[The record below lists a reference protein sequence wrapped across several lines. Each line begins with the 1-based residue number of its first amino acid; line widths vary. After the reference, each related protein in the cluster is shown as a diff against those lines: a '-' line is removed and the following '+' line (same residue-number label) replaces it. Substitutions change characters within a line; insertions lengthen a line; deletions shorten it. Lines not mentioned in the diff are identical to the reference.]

1 MLRKFGSQI
10 NFILIT
16 LIFLIHP
23 AIADDELEGYVNSQ
37 HEKIFKFLKDNA
49 EMLSKNNRIDL
60 IEKEFSGLISVSEI
74 SKRVMGKK
82 YFTIASQE
90 QRNRFND
97 KFKETFFNTYSS
109 ALSNLEDQ
117 KIEVIGHAHPKD
129 RPNAAIVRV
138 RITAGDDA
146 YDLTYQMIKKN
157 DNWGVINI
165 IFSGVNI
172 VSIFKT
178 QFSSLA
184 KENNLEVSS
193 SALSTALDGENE
205 ILLQNAKEAFG
216 RDLDKVIDSWE
227 ISDIRQNS

>member
-1 MLRKFGSQI
+1 MIKKFATKF
-10 NFILIT
+10 NFILIA

-23 AIADDELEGYVNSQ
+23 AFADDELEDYVNSQ
-37 HEKIFKFLKDNA
+37 HEKIFVFLKENA

-60 IEKEFSGLISVSEI
+60 IEKEFSGLISISEI

-82 YFTIASQE
+82 YFTIASDE
-90 QRNRFND
+90 QRERFNN

-129 RPNAAIVRV
+129 KPNAAIVRV
-138 RITAGDDA
+138 KITSGDDA
-146 YDLTYQMIKKN
+146 YELTYQMIKKN
-157 DNWGVINI
+157 NKWGVINI

-184 KENNLEVSS
+184 SEHKE
-193 SALSTALDGENE
+193 
-205 ILLQNAKEAFG
+205 
-216 RDLDKVIDSWE
+216 DLDKVIDGWK

>member
-1 MLRKFGSQI
+1 MIRKYAFEV
-10 NFILIT
+10 NFILIALML
-16 LIFLIHP
+16 LIP
-23 AIADDELEGYVNSQ
+23 PVSADDELNTYVNNQ
-37 HEKIFKFLKDNA
+37 HEKIFTFLKENR
-49 EMLSKNNRIDL
+49 EMLNENNRIDL

-82 YFTIASQE
+82 YFMTATQE
-90 QRNRFND
+90 QRKRFNN

-129 RPNAAIVRV
+129 NPNAAIVRV
-138 RITAGDDA
+138 RITSSEDS
-146 YDLTYQMIKKN
+146 YDLNYQMIKKN
-157 DNWGVINI
+157 DRWGVINI

-184 KENNLEVSS
+184 IEHQ
-193 SALSTALDGENE
+193 D
-205 ILLQNAKEAFG
+205 
-216 RDLDKVIDSWE
+216 DLDKVIDSWE

>member
-1 MLRKFGSQI
+1 MIRKFAFEI
-10 NFILIT
+10 NFILIA
-16 LIFLIHP
+16 LMLLIHP
-23 AIADDELEGYVNSQ
+23 VSADDELNTYVNNQ
-37 HEKIFKFLKDNA
+37 HEKIFTFLKENR
-49 EMLSKNNRIDL
+49 EMLNENNRIDL

-82 YFTIASQE
+82 YFMTATQE
-90 QRNRFND
+90 QRKRFNN

-129 RPNAAIVRV
+129 TPNAAIVRV
-138 RITAGDDA
+138 RITSGDDS
-146 YDLTYQMIKKN
+146 YDLNYQMIKKN
-157 DNWGVINI
+157 DRWGVINI

-184 KENNLEVSS
+184 IEHQ
-193 SALSTALDGENE
+193 D
-205 ILLQNAKEAFG
+205 
-216 RDLDKVIDSWE
+216 DLDKVIDSWE

>member
-1 MLRKFGSQI
+1 MIRKFAFEI
-10 NFILIT
+10 NFILIA
-16 LIFLIHP
+16 LMLLIHP
-23 AIADDELEGYVNSQ
+23 VSADDELDSYVNNQ
-37 HEKIFKFLKDNA
+37 HEKIFTFLKENS
-49 EMLSKNNRIDL
+49 EMLNENNRIDL

-82 YFTIASQE
+82 YFMTATQE
-90 QRNRFND
+90 QRKRFNN

-129 RPNAAIVRV
+129 KPNAAIVRV
-138 RITAGDDA
+138 RITSGDDS
-146 YDLTYQMIKKN
+146 YDLNYQMIKKN
-157 DNWGVINI
+157 DRWGVINI

-184 KENNLEVSS
+184 IEHQ
-193 SALSTALDGENE
+193 D
-205 ILLQNAKEAFG
+205 
-216 RDLDKVIDSWE
+216 DLDKVIDSWE

>member
-1 MLRKFGSQI
+1 MEHIVNLHSMIKKFATKI
-10 NFILIT
+10 NFILIA

-23 AIADDELEGYVNSQ
+23 ALADDELEDYVNSQ
-37 HEKIFKFLKDNA
+37 HEKIFVFLKENA

-60 IEKEFSGLISVSEI
+60 IEKEFSGLISISEI

-82 YFTIASQE
+82 YFTIASDE
-90 QRNRFND
+90 QRERFNN

-129 RPNAAIVRV
+129 KPNAAIVRV
-138 RITAGDDA
+138 KITSGDDA
-146 YDLTYQMIKKN
+146 YELTYQMIKKN
-157 DNWGVINI
+157 NKWGVINI

-184 KENNLEVSS
+184 SEHKE
-193 SALSTALDGENE
+193 
-205 ILLQNAKEAFG
+205 
-216 RDLDKVIDSWE
+216 DLDKVIDGWK

>member
-1 MLRKFGSQI
+1 MLGKFASQI
-10 NFILIT
+10 NFILIA
-16 LIFLIHP
+16 LLLLIHP
-23 AIADDELEGYVNSQ
+23 VYADDELNSYVNNQ
-37 HEKIFKFLKDNA
+37 HEKIFTFLKENS
-49 EMLSKNNRIDL
+49 EKLNENNRIDL

-82 YFTIASQE
+82 YFMTATEE
-90 QRNRFND
+90 QRKRFNN

-129 RPNAAIVRV
+129 KPNAAIVRV
-138 RITAGDDA
+138 RITSGDDS
-146 YDLTYQMIKKN
+146 YDLNYQMIKMN
-157 DNWGVINI
+157 DRWGVINI

-184 KENNLEVSS
+184 IEHQ
-193 SALSTALDGENE
+193 D
-205 ILLQNAKEAFG
+205 
-216 RDLDKVIDSWE
+216 DLDKVIDNWE

>member
-1 MLRKFGSQI
+1 MIRKFASQI
-10 NFILIT
+10 NFILIA
-16 LIFLIHP
+16 LMLLIHP
-23 AIADDELEGYVNSQ
+23 VSADDELNSYVNNQ
-37 HEKIFKFLKDNA
+37 HEKIFTFLKENS
-49 EMLSKNNRIDL
+49 EKLNENNRIDL

-82 YFTIASQE
+82 YFMTATEE
-90 QRNRFND
+90 QRKRFNN

-129 RPNAAIVRV
+129 KPNAAIVRV
-138 RITAGDDA
+138 RITSGDDS
-146 YDLTYQMIKKN
+146 YDLNYQMIKMN
-157 DNWGVINI
+157 DRWGVINI

-184 KENNLEVSS
+184 IEHQ
-193 SALSTALDGENE
+193 D
-205 ILLQNAKEAFG
+205 
-216 RDLDKVIDSWE
+216 DLDKVIDNWE

>member
-1 MLRKFGSQI
+1 MIRKFAFEI
-10 NFILIT
+10 NFILIA
-16 LIFLIHP
+16 LMLLIHP
-23 AIADDELEGYVNSQ
+23 VSADDELNSYVNNQ
-37 HEKIFKFLKDNA
+37 HEKIFAFLKENA
-49 EMLSKNNRIDL
+49 EKLNENNRIDL
-60 IEKEFSGLISVSEI
+60 IEKEFSGLISISEI

-82 YFTIASQE
+82 YFMTATEE
-90 QRNRFND
+90 QRKRFNN

-129 RPNAAIVRV
+129 KPNAAIVRV
-138 RITAGDDA
+138 RITSGDDS
-146 YDLTYQMIKKN
+146 YDLNYQMIKMN
-157 DNWGVINI
+157 DRWGVINI

-184 KENNLEVSS
+184 IEHQ
-193 SALSTALDGENE
+193 D
-205 ILLQNAKEAFG
+205 
-216 RDLDKVIDSWE
+216 DLDKVIDNWE

>member
-1 MLRKFGSQI
+1 MIRKFAFEI
-10 NFILIT
+10 NFILIA
-16 LIFLIHP
+16 LMLLIHP
-23 AIADDELEGYVNSQ
+23 VSADDELNGYVNNQ
-37 HEKIFKFLKDNA
+37 HEKIFAFLKENA
-49 EMLSKNNRIDL
+49 EMLNENNRIDL
-60 IEKEFSGLISVSEI
+60 IEKEFSGLISISEI

-82 YFTIASQE
+82 YFMTATEE
-90 QRNRFND
+90 QRKRFNN

-129 RPNAAIVRV
+129 KPNAAIVRV
-138 RITAGDDA
+138 RITSGDDS
-146 YDLTYQMIKKN
+146 YDLNYQMIKMN
-157 DNWGVINI
+157 DRWGVINI

-184 KENNLEVSS
+184 IEHQ
-193 SALSTALDGENE
+193 D
-205 ILLQNAKEAFG
+205 
-216 RDLDKVIDSWE
+216 DLDKVIDSWE

>member
-1 MLRKFGSQI
+1 MIRKFAFEI
-10 NFILIT
+10 NFILIASI
-16 LIFLIHP
+16 LLIHP
-23 AIADDELEGYVNSQ
+23 VSADDELNSYVNNQ
-37 HEKIFKFLKDNA
+37 HEKIFTFLKENA
-49 EMLSKNNRIDL
+49 EMLNENNRIDL
-60 IEKEFSGLISVSEI
+60 IEKEFSGLISISEI

-82 YFTIASQE
+82 YFMIATEE
-90 QRNRFND
+90 QRKRFNN

-129 RPNAAIVRV
+129 KPNAAIVRV
-138 RITAGDDA
+138 RITSGEDS
-146 YDLTYQMIKKN
+146 YDLNYQMIKKN
-157 DNWGVINI
+157 DRWGVINI

-184 KENNLEVSS
+184 IEHQ
-193 SALSTALDGENE
+193 D
-205 ILLQNAKEAFG
+205 
-216 RDLDKVIDSWE
+216 DLDKVIDSWE

>member
-1 MLRKFGSQI
+1 MIRKFAFEI
-10 NFILIT
+10 NFILIA
-16 LIFLIHP
+16 LMLLIHP
-23 AIADDELEGYVNSQ
+23 VYADDELNSYVNNQ
-37 HEKIFKFLKDNA
+37 HEKIFTFLKENS
-49 EMLSKNNRIDL
+49 EKLNENNRIDL

-82 YFTIASQE
+82 YFMTATEE
-90 QRNRFND
+90 QRKRFNN

-129 RPNAAIVRV
+129 KPNAAIVRV
-138 RITAGDDA
+138 RITSGDDS
-146 YDLTYQMIKKN
+146 YDLNYQMIKMN
-157 DNWGVINI
+157 DRWGVINI

-184 KENNLEVSS
+184 IEHQ
-193 SALSTALDGENE
+193 D
-205 ILLQNAKEAFG
+205 
-216 RDLDKVIDSWE
+216 DLDKVIDNWE

>member
-1 MLRKFGSQI
+1 MIRKFAFEV
-10 NFILIT
+10 NFILIA
-16 LIFLIHP
+16 LMLLIHP
-23 AIADDELEGYVNSQ
+23 VSADDELNTYVNNQ
-37 HEKIFKFLKDNA
+37 HEKIFTFLKENR
-49 EMLSKNNRIDL
+49 EMLNENNRIDL
-60 IEKEFSGLISVSEI
+60 IEKEFSGLISISEI

-82 YFTIASQE
+82 YFMTATEE
-90 QRNRFND
+90 QRKRFNN

-129 RPNAAIVRV
+129 KPNAAIVRV
-138 RITAGDDA
+138 RITSGDDS
-146 YDLTYQMIKKN
+146 YDLNYQMIKKN
-157 DNWGVINI
+157 DRWGVINI

-184 KENNLEVSS
+184 IEHQ
-193 SALSTALDGENE
+193 D
-205 ILLQNAKEAFG
+205 
-216 RDLDKVIDSWE
+216 DLDKVIDSWE

>member
-1 MLRKFGSQI
+1 MIRKFAFEI
-10 NFILIT
+10 NFILIA
-16 LIFLIHP
+16 LMLLIHP
-23 AIADDELEGYVNSQ
+23 VSADDELNGYVNNQ
-37 HEKIFKFLKDNA
+37 HEKIFAFLKENA
-49 EMLSKNNRIDL
+49 EMLNENNRIDL
-60 IEKEFSGLISVSEI
+60 IEKEFSGLISISEI

-82 YFTIASQE
+82 YFMTATEE
-90 QRNRFND
+90 QRKRFNN

-129 RPNAAIVRV
+129 KPNAAIVRV
-138 RITAGDDA
+138 RITSGDDS
-146 YDLTYQMIKKN
+146 YDLNYQMIKMN
-157 DNWGVINI
+157 DRWGVINI

-184 KENNLEVSS
+184 IEHQ
-193 SALSTALDGENE
+193 D
-205 ILLQNAKEAFG
+205 
-216 RDLDKVIDSWE
+216 DLDKVIDNWE

>member
-1 MLRKFGSQI
+1 MIRKFAFEV
-10 NFILIT
+10 NFILIALT
-16 LIFLIHP
+16 LLILP
-23 AIADDELEGYVNSQ
+23 VSADDELNTYVNNQ
-37 HEKIFKFLKDNA
+37 HEKIFTFLKENR
-49 EMLSKNNRIDL
+49 EMLNENNRIDL
-60 IEKEFSGLISVSEI
+60 IEKEFSGLISISEI

-82 YFTIASQE
+82 YFMTATQE
-90 QRNRFND
+90 QRKRFNN

-129 RPNAAIVRV
+129 KPNAAIVRV
-138 RITAGDDA
+138 RITSGDDS
-146 YDLTYQMIKKN
+146 YDLNYQMIKMN
-157 DNWGVINI
+157 DRWGVINI

-184 KENNLEVSS
+184 IEHQ
-193 SALSTALDGENE
+193 D
-205 ILLQNAKEAFG
+205 
-216 RDLDKVIDSWE
+216 DLDKVIDSWE

>member
-1 MLRKFGSQI
+1 MIRKFAFEI
-10 NFILIT
+10 NFILIA
-16 LIFLIHP
+16 LMLLIHP
-23 AIADDELEGYVNSQ
+23 VSADDELNGYVNNQ
-37 HEKIFKFLKDNA
+37 HEKIFAFLKENA
-49 EMLSKNNRIDL
+49 EMLNENNRIDL
-60 IEKEFSGLISVSEI
+60 IEKEFSGLISISEI

-82 YFTIASQE
+82 YFMTATEE
-90 QRNRFND
+90 QRKRFNN

-129 RPNAAIVRV
+129 KPNAAIVRV
-138 RITAGDDA
+138 RITSGDDF
-146 YDLTYQMIKKN
+146 YDLNYQMIKMN
-157 DNWGVINI
+157 DRWGVINI

-184 KENNLEVSS
+184 IEHQ
-193 SALSTALDGENE
+193 D
-205 ILLQNAKEAFG
+205 
-216 RDLDKVIDSWE
+216 DLDKVIDNWE

>member
-1 MLRKFGSQI
+1 MIRKFAFEI
-10 NFILIT
+10 NFILIA
-16 LIFLIHP
+16 LMLLIHP
-23 AIADDELEGYVNSQ
+23 VSADDELDSYVNNQ
-37 HEKIFKFLKDNA
+37 HEKIFTFLKENS
-49 EMLSKNNRIDL
+49 EKLNENNRIDL

-82 YFTIASQE
+82 YFMTATEE
-90 QRNRFND
+90 QRKRFNN

-129 RPNAAIVRV
+129 KPNAAIVRV
-138 RITAGDDA
+138 RITSGDDS
-146 YDLTYQMIKKN
+146 YDLNYQMIKMN
-157 DNWGVINI
+157 DRWGVINI

-184 KENNLEVSS
+184 IEHQ
-193 SALSTALDGENE
+193 D
-205 ILLQNAKEAFG
+205 
-216 RDLDKVIDSWE
+216 DLDKVIDSWE

>member
-1 MLRKFGSQI
+1 MSKSVLEVKKLLNIS
-10 NFILIT
+10 FILIA
-16 LIFLIHP
+16 LMLLIHP
-23 AIADDELEGYVNSQ
+23 VSADDELDDYVNNQ
-37 HEKIFKFLKDNA
+37 HEKIFSFLKENA
-49 EMLSKNNRIDL
+49 EMLSENNRIDL
-60 IEKEFSGLISVSEI
+60 IEKEFSGLISINEI

-82 YFTIASQE
+82 YFMSATE
-90 QRNRFND
+90 ERKRFNN

-129 RPNAAIVRV
+129 KPNAAIVRV
-138 RITAGDDA
+138 RITSGEDS
-146 YDLTYQMIKKN
+146 YDLNYQMIKKKN
-157 DNWGVINI
+157 RWGVINI

-184 KENNLEVSS
+184 SEHQ
-193 SALSTALDGENE
+193 D
-205 ILLQNAKEAFG
+205 
-216 RDLDKVIDSWE
+216 DLDKVIDGWE

>member
-1 MLRKFGSQI
+1 MIRKFAFEI
-10 NFILIT
+10 NFILIA
-16 LIFLIHP
+16 LMLLIHP
-23 AIADDELEGYVNSQ
+23 VSADDELNSYVNNQ
-37 HEKIFKFLKDNA
+37 HEKIFTFLKENS
-49 EMLSKNNRIDL
+49 EMLNENNRIDL

-82 YFTIASQE
+82 YFITATEE
-90 QRNRFND
+90 QRKRFNN

-129 RPNAAIVRV
+129 KPNAAIVRV
-138 RITAGDDA
+138 RITSGDDS
-146 YDLTYQMIKKN
+146 YDLNYQMIKKN
-157 DNWGVINI
+157 DRWGVINI

-184 KENNLEVSS
+184 IEHQ
-193 SALSTALDGENE
+193 D
-205 ILLQNAKEAFG
+205 
-216 RDLDKVIDSWE
+216 DLDKVIDSWE

>member
-1 MLRKFGSQI
+1 MIRKFAFEV
-10 NFILIT
+10 NFILIA
-16 LIFLIHP
+16 LMLLIHP
-23 AIADDELEGYVNSQ
+23 VSADDELNSYVNNQ
-37 HEKIFKFLKDNA
+37 HEKIFTFLKENS
-49 EMLSKNNRIDL
+49 EMLNENNRIEL

-82 YFTIASQE
+82 YFMTATEE
-90 QRNRFND
+90 QRKRFNT

-129 RPNAAIVRV
+129 KPNAAIVRV
-138 RITAGDDA
+138 RITSGDDS
-146 YDLTYQMIKKN
+146 YDLNYQMIKKN
-157 DNWGVINI
+157 DRWGVINI

-184 KENNLEVSS
+184 IEHQ
-193 SALSTALDGENE
+193 D
-205 ILLQNAKEAFG
+205 
-216 RDLDKVIDSWE
+216 DLDKVIDSWE

>member
-1 MLRKFGSQI
+1 MIRKFAFKI
-10 NFILIT
+10 NFILIA
-16 LIFLIHP
+16 LMLLIHP
-23 AIADDELEGYVNSQ
+23 VSADDELNGYVNNQ
-37 HEKIFKFLKDNA
+37 HEKIFAFLKENA
-49 EMLSKNNRIDL
+49 EMLNENNRIDL
-60 IEKEFSGLISVSEI
+60 IEKEFSGLISISEI

-82 YFTIASQE
+82 YFMTATEE
-90 QRNRFND
+90 QRKRFNN

-129 RPNAAIVRV
+129 KPNAAIVRV
-138 RITAGDDA
+138 RITSGDDS
-146 YDLTYQMIKKN
+146 YDLNYQMIKMN
-157 DNWGVINI
+157 DRWGVINI

-184 KENNLEVSS
+184 IEHQ
-193 SALSTALDGENE
+193 D
-205 ILLQNAKEAFG
+205 
-216 RDLDKVIDSWE
+216 DLDKVIDNWE

>member
-1 MLRKFGSQI
+1 MIRKFAFEV
-10 NFILIT
+10 NFILIA
-16 LIFLIHP
+16 LMLLIHP
-23 AIADDELEGYVNSQ
+23 VSADDELNTYVNNQ
-37 HEKIFKFLKDNA
+37 HEKIFTFLKENR
-49 EMLSKNNRIDL
+49 EMLNENNRIDL

-82 YFTIASQE
+82 YFMTATQE
-90 QRNRFND
+90 QRKRFNN

-129 RPNAAIVRV
+129 KPNAAIVRV
-138 RITAGDDA
+138 RITSGEDS
-146 YDLTYQMIKKN
+146 YDLNYQMIKKN
-157 DNWGVINI
+157 DRWGVINI

-184 KENNLEVSS
+184 IEHQ
-193 SALSTALDGENE
+193 D
-205 ILLQNAKEAFG
+205 
-216 RDLDKVIDSWE
+216 DLDKVIDSWE

>member
-1 MLRKFGSQI
+1 MIRKFAFKI
-10 NFILIT
+10 NFILIA
-16 LIFLIHP
+16 LMLLIHP
-23 AIADDELEGYVNSQ
+23 VSADDELNGYVNNQ
-37 HEKIFKFLKDNA
+37 HEKIYTFLKENA
-49 EMLSKNNRIDL
+49 EILNENNRVDL
-60 IEKEFSGLISVSEI
+60 IEKEFSGLISISEI

-82 YFTIASQE
+82 YFMTATEE
-90 QRNRFND
+90 QRKRFNN

-129 RPNAAIVRV
+129 NPNAAIVRV
-138 RITAGDDA
+138 RITSSGDS
-146 YDLTYQMIKKN
+146 YDLNYQMIKKN
-157 DNWGVINI
+157 DRWGVINI

-184 KENNLEVSS
+184 DQYQE
-193 SALSTALDGENE
+193 
-205 ILLQNAKEAFG
+205 
-216 RDLDKVIDSWE
+216 DLDKVIDGWE

>member
-1 MLRKFGSQI
+1 MIRKFAFEI
-10 NFILIT
+10 NFILIA
-16 LIFLIHP
+16 LMLLIHP
-23 AIADDELEGYVNSQ
+23 VSADDELNSYVNNQ
-37 HEKIFKFLKDNA
+37 HEKIFTFLKENR
-49 EMLSKNNRIDL
+49 EMLNENNRIDL

-82 YFTIASQE
+82 YFMTATQE
-90 QRNRFND
+90 QRKRFNN

-129 RPNAAIVRV
+129 KPNAAIVRV
-138 RITAGDDA
+138 RITSGDDS
-146 YDLTYQMIKKN
+146 YDLNYQMIKKN
-157 DNWGVINI
+157 DRWGVINI

-184 KENNLEVSS
+184 IEHQ
-193 SALSTALDGENE
+193 D
-205 ILLQNAKEAFG
+205 
-216 RDLDKVIDSWE
+216 DLDKVIDSWE

>member
-1 MLRKFGSQI
+1 MIRKFAFEI
-10 NFILIT
+10 NFILIA
-16 LIFLIHP
+16 LMLLIHP
-23 AIADDELEGYVNSQ
+23 VSADDELNGYVNDQ
-37 HEKIFKFLKDNA
+37 HEKIYTFLKENA
-49 EMLSKNNRIDL
+49 EILNENNRVDL
-60 IEKEFSGLISVSEI
+60 IEKEFSGLISISEI

-82 YFTIASQE
+82 YFMTATEE
-90 QRNRFND
+90 QRKRFNN

-129 RPNAAIVRV
+129 NPNAAIVRV
-138 RITAGDDA
+138 RITSSGDS
-146 YDLTYQMIKKN
+146 YDLNYQMIKKN
-157 DNWGVINI
+157 DRWGVINI

-184 KENNLEVSS
+184 IEHQ
-193 SALSTALDGENE
+193 D
-205 ILLQNAKEAFG
+205 
-216 RDLDKVIDSWE
+216 DLDKLIDSWE

>member
-1 MLRKFGSQI
+1 MIRKFAFKI

-16 LIFLIHP
+16 LMLLIHP
-23 AIADDELEGYVNSQ
+23 VSADDELESYVNNQ
-37 HEKIFKFLKDNA
+37 HEKIFLFLKENA
-49 EMLSKNNRIDL
+49 ETLSENNRIDL
-60 IEKEFSGLISVSEI
+60 IEKEFSGLISISEI

-82 YFTIASQE
+82 YFMIATEE
-90 QRNRFND
+90 QRKRFNN
-97 KFKETFFNTYSS
+97 KFKETFFNTYSG

-129 RPNAAIVRV
+129 KPNAAIVRIK
-138 RITAGDDA
+138 ITSGEES
-146 YDLTYQMIKKN
+146 YVLNYQMIKKN
-157 DNWGVINI
+157 DRWGVINI

-184 KENNLEVSS
+184 IEHQ
-193 SALSTALDGENE
+193 D
-205 ILLQNAKEAFG
+205 
-216 RDLDKVIDSWE
+216 DLDKVIDNWE

>member
-1 MLRKFGSQI
+1 MIRKFAFEI
-10 NFILIT
+10 NFILIA
-16 LIFLIHP
+16 LMLLIHP
-23 AIADDELEGYVNSQ
+23 ISADDELNSYVNNQ
-37 HEKIFKFLKDNA
+37 HEKIFTFLKENS
-49 EMLSKNNRIDL
+49 EKLNENNRIDL

-82 YFTIASQE
+82 YFMTATEE
-90 QRNRFND
+90 QRKRFNN

-129 RPNAAIVRV
+129 MPNAAIVRV
-138 RITAGDDA
+138 RITSGDDS
-146 YDLTYQMIKKN
+146 YDLNYQMIKMN
-157 DNWGVINI
+157 DRWGVINI

-184 KENNLEVSS
+184 IEHQ
-193 SALSTALDGENE
+193 D
-205 ILLQNAKEAFG
+205 
-216 RDLDKVIDSWE
+216 DLDKVIDNWE